1 MAKIPQTNMDR
12 PALRLVNEVYE
23 AAARH
28 TDDFTISVTHSRHRG
43 RYLGMS
49 QIGRSCA
56 RDIWYSFRSAPTKPK
71 DGRMLQLFNV
81 GDYVEQ
87 MQIFWLEKAGYKIT
101 DRQADYS
108 DLGGFF
114 RGHPDGL
121 IHGVTQRPHA
131 WDGKSANAKKFD
143 AVKKF
148 GVQKIYPV
156 YFCQAQMMMHYSHTD
171 RAIYTF
177 TNKNNSEWYAERFY
191 YSKTAALALIDRA
204 KEIIESNDPPQRSF
218 DMGDFEC
225 EWCDHRGICW
235 FPEDTVV
242 TKQVCGSC
250 YYCLFPAGTLKPWC
264 ANPQHPFELQRWG
277 ESCPDWSDRYEK
289 ELPGQQKE
297 RVSIDELGEN
307 SKRSA

>member
-1 MAKIPQTNMDR
+1 MDR

-49 QIGRSCA
+49 QIGRPCA

-87 MQIFWLEKAGYKIT
+87 MQIFWLEQAGYEIT
-101 DRQADYS
+101 DRQADFS
-108 DLGGFF
+108 DHNGFF

-204 KEIIESNDPPQRSF
+204 LAAAPDDPYCHYYAGLIRLRAGERENALS
-218 DMGDFEC
+218 DFEAALGHGYPLSLLAQDPQL
-225 EWCDHRGICW
+225 EPLRGDSR
-235 FPEDTVV
+235 FQNMTA
-242 TKQVCGSC
+242 
-250 YYCLFPAGTLKPWC
+250 PAKT
-264 ANPQHPFELQRWG
+264 
-277 ESCPDWSDRYEK
+277 D
-289 ELPGQQKE
+289 
-297 RVSIDELGEN
+297 
-307 SKRSA
+307 